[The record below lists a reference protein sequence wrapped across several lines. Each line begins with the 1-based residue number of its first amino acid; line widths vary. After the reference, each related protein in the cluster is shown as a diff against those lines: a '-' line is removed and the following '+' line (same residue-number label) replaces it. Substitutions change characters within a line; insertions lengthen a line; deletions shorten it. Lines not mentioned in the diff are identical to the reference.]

1 MVKYNLTSINN
12 WKIRRRLGDK
22 EMKTINVFHY
32 DAFTNKPNMGNP
44 AGVVL
49 EADGL
54 TEEEMQR
61 IAEKVGFN
69 ETAFVLSSEVA
80 DIRMRY
86 FTPGFEMNLCGHGTV
101 GTIYAL
107 RERGLL
113 EEKTNLTIETKAGV
127 LPIQIGANENGET
140 FIKMRQAAPQF
151 KDFAGSKQE
160 LAHSIGLEVTDLDAS
175 VPIVYGSTGN
185 WTVIVPIKNLDA
197 CERMKP
203 NNDKFPSVLKEISNA
218 SIHPLCME
226 TYDAEAKMHGRHF
239 SSPYSGTIE
248 DPVTGTAS
256 GVMGAYYATYLEKD
270 FDHELELIVEQ
281 GQEINKDGRVMV
293 YVTKD
298 VENDNLQIDIAGTA
312 VYVKE
317 FEISI

>member
-1 MVKYNLTSINN
+1 
-12 WKIRRRLGDK
+12 
-22 EMKTINVFHY
+22 MKTINVFHY

-44 AGVVL
+44 AGIVL
-49 EADGL
+49 DADGL

-69 ETAFVLSSEVA
+69 ETTFVLSSEVG

-86 FTPGFEMNLCGHGTV
+86 FTPGFEMDLCGHGTV
-101 GTIYAL
+101 GTIFAL

-113 EEKTNLTIETKAGV
+113 EEKASLTIETKAGI
-127 LPIQIGANENGET
+127 LPIQIGVNENGET

-151 KDFAGSKQE
+151 KEFTGSKE
-160 LAHSIGLEVTDLDAS
+160 KLAHSIGLEVNDLDVS
-175 VPIVYGSTGN
+175 LPIVYGSTGN
-185 WTVIVPIKNLDA
+185 WTVIVPVKNLDV

-203 NNDKFPSVLKEISNA
+203 NNEVFPSVLKEIPNA
-218 SIHPLCME
+218 SIHPVCLE
-226 TYDAEAKMHGRHF
+226 TYDEQAKMHGRHF
-239 SSPYSGTIE
+239 SSAYAGTIE

-256 GVMGAYYATYLEKD
+256 GVMGAYYATYVEKD
-270 FDHELELIVEQ
+270 FDREIELIVEQ
-281 GQEINKDGRVMV
+281 GQEIYKDGRVTV

-298 VENDNLQIDIAGTA
+298 VENEKLQIDIAGTA

-317 FEISI
+317 FEVLI

>member
-1 MVKYNLTSINN
+1 
-12 WKIRRRLGDK
+12 
-22 EMKTINVFHY
+22 MKTINVFHY

-44 AGVVL
+44 AGIVL

-54 TEEEMQR
+54 TEEDMQR

-69 ETAFVLSSEVA
+69 ETSFILSSEVA

-86 FTPGFEMNLCGHGTV
+86 FTPGFEMDLCGHGTV

-113 EEKTNLTIETKAGV
+113 EEKTNLTIETKAGI

-151 KDFAGSKQE
+151 KDFAGSKEE

-203 NNDKFPSVLKEISNA
+203 KNEAFPSVLKEIPKA
-218 SIHPLCME
+218 SIHPVCLE
-226 TYDAEAKMHGRHF
+226 TYDEQVQMHGRHF
-239 SSPYSGTIE
+239 SSPYAGTIE

-256 GVMGAYYATYLEKD
+256 GVMGAYYERYLKKD
-270 FDHELELIVEQ
+270 FDHELGLIVEQ

>member
-1 MVKYNLTSINN
+1 
-12 WKIRRRLGDK
+12 
-22 EMKTINVFHY
+22 MKTINVFHY

-44 AGVVL
+44 AGIVL
-49 EADGL
+49 EVDGL
-54 TEEEMQR
+54 TEEDMQR

-69 ETAFVLSSEVA
+69 ETSFVLSSEVA

-86 FTPGFEMNLCGHGTV
+86 FTPGFEMDLCGHGTV

-113 EEKTNLTIETKAGV
+113 EEKTNLTIETKAGI

-151 KDFAGSKQE
+151 KDFAGSKEE

-203 NNDKFPSVLKEISNA
+203 KNEAFPSVLKEIPKA
-218 SIHPLCME
+218 SIHPVCLE
-226 TYDAEAKMHGRHF
+226 TYDEQVQMHGRHF
-239 SSPYSGTIE
+239 SSPYSGMIE

-270 FDHELELIVEQ
+270 FDRELELIVEQ
-281 GQEINKDGRVMV
+281 GQEINKDGRVTV

>member
-1 MVKYNLTSINN
+1 
-12 WKIRRRLGDK
+12 
-22 EMKTINVFHY
+22 MKNINVFHY

-44 AGVVL
+44 AGIVL

-54 TEEEMQR
+54 TEEDMQR

-69 ETAFVLSSEVA
+69 ETSFVLSSEVA

-86 FTPGFEMNLCGHGTV
+86 FTPGFEMDLCGHGTV

-113 EEKTNLTIETKAGV
+113 EEKTNLTIETKAGI

-140 FIKMRQAAPQF
+140 FIKMRQAASQF
-151 KDFAGSKQE
+151 KDFAGSKEE

-203 NNDKFPSVLKEISNA
+203 KNEAFPSVLKEIPKA
-218 SIHPLCME
+218 SIHPVCLE
-226 TYDAEAKMHGRHF
+226 TYDEQVQMHGRHF
-239 SSPYSGTIE
+239 SSPYAGTIE

>member
-1 MVKYNLTSINN
+1 
-12 WKIRRRLGDK
+12 
-22 EMKTINVFHY
+22 MKTINVFHY

-44 AGVVL
+44 AGIVL

-54 TEEEMQR
+54 TEEDMQR
-61 IAEKVGFN
+61 ISEKVGFN
-69 ETAFVLSSEVA
+69 ETSFVLSSEVA

-86 FTPGFEMNLCGHGTV
+86 FTPGFEMDLCGHGTV

-113 EEKTNLTIETKAGV
+113 EEKTNLTIETKAGI

-151 KDFAGSKQE
+151 KDFAGSKEE

-203 NNDKFPSVLKEISNA
+203 KNEAFPSVLKEIPKA
-218 SIHPLCME
+218 SIHPVCLE
-226 TYDAEAKMHGRHF
+226 TYDEQVQMHGRHF

-270 FDHELELIVEQ
+270 VDHELELIVEQ
-281 GQEINKDGRVMV
+281 GQEINKDGRVTV

>member
-1 MVKYNLTSINN
+1 
-12 WKIRRRLGDK
+12 
-22 EMKTINVFHY
+22 MKTINVFHY

-44 AGVVL
+44 AGIVL

-54 TEEEMQR
+54 TEEDMQR

-69 ETAFVLSSEVA
+69 ETSFVLSSEVA

-86 FTPGFEMNLCGHGTV
+86 FTPGFEMDLCGHGTV

-113 EEKTNLTIETKAGV
+113 EEKTNLTIETKAGI

-151 KDFAGSKQE
+151 KGFTGSKEE
-160 LAHSIGLEVTDLDAS
+160 LAHSIGLEVTDLDAN

-203 NNDKFPSVLKEISNA
+203 KNEAFPSVLKEIPKA
-218 SIHPLCME
+218 SIHPVCLE
-226 TYDAEAKMHGRHF
+226 TYDEQVQMHGRHF
-239 SSPYSGTIE
+239 SSAYAGTIE

-270 FDHELELIVEQ
+270 FDHELELIIEQ
-281 GQEINKDGRVMV
+281 GQEINKDGRVTV

-298 VENDNLQIDIAGTA
+298 VENEKLQIDIAGTA

-317 FEISI
+317 FEVSI

>member
-1 MVKYNLTSINN
+1 
-12 WKIRRRLGDK
+12 
-22 EMKTINVFHY
+22 MKTINVFYY

-44 AGVVL
+44 AGIVL
-49 EADGL
+49 DADGL

-61 IAEKVGFN
+61 IAEKIGFN
-69 ETAFVLSSEVA
+69 ETTFVFSSEVA
-80 DIRMRY
+80 DVRMRY
-86 FTPGFEMNLCGHGTV
+86 FTPRFEMDLCGHGTV
-101 GTIYAL
+101 GTIFAL

-113 EEKTNLTIETKAGV
+113 EERTNITIETKAGI
-127 LPIQIGANENGET
+127 LPIQIDVNTKGET

-151 KDFAGSKQE
+151 KDFAGSKEE
-160 LAHSIGLEVTDLDAS
+160 LAHSIGLEVNDLDVS
-175 VPIVYGSTGN
+175 LPIVYGSTGN

-203 NNDKFPSVLKEISNA
+203 NNDAFPSVLKEIPNA
-218 SIHPLCME
+218 SIHPVCLE
-226 TYDAEAKMHGRHF
+226 TYDEQVQMHGRHF
-239 SSPYSGTIE
+239 SSAFAGTIE

-256 GVMGAYYATYLEKD
+256 GVMGAYYAAYLEKD
-270 FDHELELIVEQ
+270 FEQELELIVEQ

-298 VENDNLQIDIAGTA
+298 VETENLQIDIAGTA

>member
-1 MVKYNLTSINN
+1 
-12 WKIRRRLGDK
+12 
-22 EMKTINVFHY
+22 MKTINVFHY

-44 AGVVL
+44 AGIVL
-49 EADGL
+49 DADGL

-69 ETAFVLSSEVA
+69 ETTFVLSSEVA

-86 FTPGFEMNLCGHGTV
+86 FTPGFEMDLCGHGTV
-101 GTIYAL
+101 GTIFAL

-113 EEKTNLTIETKAGV
+113 EEKASLTIETKAGI
-127 LPIQIGANENGET
+127 LPIQIGVNENGET

-151 KDFAGSKQE
+151 KEFTGSKE
-160 LAHSIGLEVTDLDAS
+160 KLAHSIGLEVNDLDVS
-175 VPIVYGSTGN
+175 LPIVYGSTGN
-185 WTVIVPIKNLDA
+185 WTVIVPVKNLDV

-203 NNDKFPSVLKEISNA
+203 NNEVFPSVLKEIPNA
-218 SIHPLCME
+218 SIHPICLE
-226 TYDAEAKMHGRHF
+226 TYDEKVHMHGRHF
-239 SSPYSGTIE
+239 SSAYAGTIE

-256 GVMGAYYATYLEKD
+256 GVMGAYYATYVEKD
-270 FDHELELIVEQ
+270 FDREIELIVEQ
-281 GQEINKDGRVMV
+281 GQEIYKDGRVTV

-298 VENDNLQIDIAGTA
+298 VENEKLQIDIAGTA

-317 FEISI
+317 FEVLI